1 MIGCTSAENLGPRT
15 RSPKKVP
22 SFRGLPKATTR
33 WHDPALG
40 GAGRRRIKT
49 GSVAGSRP
57 AWFTISGL
65 RGGSVAAQEK
75 PPAPSRRCGGFPS
88 GRSAKPITRGPDA
101 RLKAIPEISLR
112 TRRENART
120 PLPGPTECFGS
131 ECRSSFRPEAGTVA
145 WPGERDDFRLVG
157 LRPAARLLSKPSGLA
172 VHNGRT
178 SVDHFD
184 RSFANGGPVGV
195 SSIPAPVPNAVVSR
209 TDGTVRRM
217 EMRLEV
223 VQVPVADVDASK
235 SFYTEKLG
243 FVLDHDVE
251 HIPGMR
257 VVQLTPPG
265 SAASIVI
272 GTGMTS
278 MTPGTLEGLQLV
290 VPDLVA
296 VRAELVRRGADI
308 SEIQDMGGVQ
318 FAYFGDPDG
327 NGWVI
332 QGATPPVVKDA
343 YLGESGS

>member
-1 MIGCTSAENLGPRT
+1 ME
-15 RSPKKVP
+15 
-22 SFRGLPKATTR
+22 
-33 WHDPALG
+33 
-40 GAGRRRIKT
+40 
-49 GSVAGSRP
+49 
-57 AWFTISGL
+57 
-65 RGGSVAAQEK
+65 
-75 PPAPSRRCGGFPS
+75 
-88 GRSAKPITRGPDA
+88 
-101 RLKAIPEISLR
+101 
-112 TRRENART
+112 
-120 PLPGPTECFGS
+120 
-131 ECRSSFRPEAGTVA
+131 GT
-145 WPGERDDFRLVG
+145 
-157 LRPAARLLSKPSGLA
+157 
-172 VHNGRT
+172 
-178 SVDHFD
+178 
-184 RSFANGGPVGV
+184 VGV
-195 SSIPAPVPNAVVSR
+195 SSIPAVVPNAAASR

-290 VPDLVA
+290 VPDLGA
-296 VRAELVRRGADI
+296 VRAELVSRGADI

-327 NGWVI
+327 NRWVL
-332 QGATPPVVKDA
+332 QGATPSVVKDA
-343 YLGESGS
+343 YLGGSGS

>member
-1 MIGCTSAENLGPRT
+1 ME
-15 RSPKKVP
+15 
-22 SFRGLPKATTR
+22 
-33 WHDPALG
+33 
-40 GAGRRRIKT
+40 
-49 GSVAGSRP
+49 
-57 AWFTISGL
+57 
-65 RGGSVAAQEK
+65 
-75 PPAPSRRCGGFPS
+75 
-88 GRSAKPITRGPDA
+88 
-101 RLKAIPEISLR
+101 
-112 TRRENART
+112 
-120 PLPGPTECFGS
+120 
-131 ECRSSFRPEAGTVA
+131 GT
-145 WPGERDDFRLVG
+145 
-157 LRPAARLLSKPSGLA
+157 
-172 VHNGRT
+172 
-178 SVDHFD
+178 
-184 RSFANGGPVGV
+184 VGV
-195 SSIPAPVPNAVVSR
+195 SSIPAVVPNAAASR
-209 TDGTVRRM
+209 ADGTVRRM

-290 VPDLVA
+290 VPDLGA

-327 NGWVI
+327 NRWVL
-332 QGATPPVVKDA
+332 QGATPSVVKDA
-343 YLGESGS
+343 YLGGSGS